1 MESIPWNRFL
11 CSLNVYPIRAQARDD
26 MVQLS
31 MAIQIHIHWPPRQ
44 ALLLLTQKRGGAGSL
59 IISHDHTVK
68 SHQQS
73 I

>member
-1 MESIPWNRFL
+1 MESIPVLLKRL
-11 CSLNVYPIRAQARDD
+11 PIRAQARDD

-44 ALLLLTQKRGGAGSL
+44 ALLLTQKHGGAGSL

-73 I
+73 IYSTLLY